1 MKIGLVHLVYSSKRP
16 NSKFPLPHLVSDVVE
31 SAEHVRGGAEEL
43 HAAALLVL
51 ELGRDGGPVRYQ
63 PDGEI
68 MFLTSISRISIKC
81 VVVLHFD
88 YR

>member
-1 MKIGLVHLVYSSKRP
+1 MLCNTRP
-16 NSKFPLPHLVSDVVE
+16 CLPLELFISHPHLVSNVVE

-68 MFLTSISRISIKC
+68 MFLI
-81 VVVLHFD
+81 
-88 YR
+88 